1 MSLMKRWNEYLGPKD
16 ERLEAESARYLRTGY
31 YLLLAGVVMC
41 VYYGV
46 MLEQVAC
53 VADVPLLTAA
63 GAGVVS
69 PNVLLMGAL
78 LVACFIPL
86 ALQARRGI
94 VSDRARFAQVDSV
107 PWDLVLLTSLACG
120 AAVAVLSVVMRVL
133 AEVQIVGVASVA
145 ATSPSA
151 SSTSGWPSCWPWRS
165 RPPCSATPSRTA
177 VASKTSSTTSP
188 AQSARRHLAG

>member
-63 GAGVVS
+63 GAGGVS

-94 VSDRARFAQVDSV
+94 VSDRARFARAEPLTESAFDNPGHE
-107 PWDLVLLTSLACG
+107 PWKNPFTGEVRTESFLDLFDEARGKAGALLDAFD
-120 AAVAVLSVVMRVL
+120 AAGFDEAAAHALTGDLDFSGEPTVATIVAV
-133 AEVQIVGVASVA
+133 E
-145 ATSPSA
+145 SA
-151 SSTSGWPSCWPWRS
+151 DDSTP
-165 RPPCSATPSRTA
+165 RPA
-177 VASKTSSTTSP
+177 P
-188 AQSARRHLAG
+188 AR